1 MVKLTDVAGIGPVAA
16 KLLTERN
23 IKTVAALASISLAEL
38 QKIPGFNGEIRA
50 RAVKKAASDCLHAV
64 TKQSAVPAKPVKA
77 AQTPVNKIVSEK
89 TKTSQALSP
98 IEAETSQAANKK
110 KDKKDSKKKEKI
122 KDKDK
127 DKKDK
132 NKKHSKKKGKNKKK

>member
-1 MVKLTDVAGIGPVAA
+1 MVKLTDVSGIGPVAA
-16 KLLTERN
+16 KLLAERN

-50 RAVKKAASDCLHAV
+50 RAVKKAASDCLHTV
-64 TKQSAVPAKPVKA
+64 TKQSAAPTKPVKTV
-77 AQTPVNKIVSEK
+77 QTPVKKIAGEK
-89 TKTSQALSP
+89 AKTSQALGQT
-98 IEAETSQAANKK
+98 ETDQTANK

-127 DKKDK
+127 DKDKKDK
-132 NKKHSKKKGKNKKK
+132 NKKSSKKKGKNKKK